1 MANRRIVALEEA
13 EEIKD
18 DMYLPVDHE
27 SDGTQKLSI
36 GDLVSKSKLTFTE
49 TESGV
54 IVISSSDDNTAE

>member
-27 SDGTQKLSI
+27 SDGTQKLSVR
-36 GDLVSKSKLTFTE
+36 DLVSESKLYFTE
-49 TESGV
+49 TTDGV
-54 IVISSSDDNTAE
+54 IVISYQAAEAEE